1 MESVTFSE
9 PTEQENISLEQQAE
23 MQESAQQQPDDDE
36 QPQQPEAA
44 EATPQD
50 RPEWLPEKF
59 DNPEALADAYSN
71 LEKQFHENKAEPAE
85 TEENNNTEDTPE
97 VTNSAVNSASEEF
110 FETGSL
116 SEETYK
122 NLEANGI
129 PKEMVDMYVTGY
141 EAVAN
146 QQQQTLMN
154 EAGGAENYEAMSEWA
169 ATSLTDQEQEVYNNT
184 VESGDINAATM
195 AIRGLYA
202 RFQSDGGT
210 PVSLVQGDT
219 SGTAGAVPFSSAKEM
234 TIAMQDSRYGYDTKY
249 REQIAQRLSVTTAF

>member
-9 PTEQENISLEQQAE
+9 PTEQENISLEQQAA
-23 MQESAQQQPDDDE
+23 MQDE
-36 QPQQPEAA
+36 QATEQQPETA
-44 EATPQD
+44 EASPD

-71 LEKQFHENKAEPAE
+71 LEKQFHENKAEPSE
-85 TEENNNTEDTPE
+85 TDDNNTSTQETPE
-97 VTNSAVNSASEEF
+97 VTNSAVTSASEEY
-110 FETGSL
+110 FETGEL

-122 NLEANGI
+122 SLEANGI
-129 PKEMVDMYVTGY
+129 PKEMVDMYVNGY

-146 QQQQTLMN
+146 QQQQTLMQ

-184 VESGDINAATM
+184 VESGDVNAATM

-219 SGTAGAVPFSSAKEM
+219 SGTAGAMPFSSSKEM
-234 TIAMQDSRYGYDTKY
+234 TIAMQDPRYGYDNKY
-249 REQIAQRLSVTTAF
+249 REQVSQRLSVTTAF

>member
-9 PTEQENISLEQQAE
+9 PTEQENISLEQQAA
-23 MQESAQQQPDDDE
+23 MQDE
-36 QPQQPEAA
+36 QATEQQPETA
-44 EATPQD
+44 EASPE

-71 LEKQFHENKAEPAE
+71 LEKQFHENKAEPSE
-85 TEENNNTEDTPE
+85 TDDNNNTSTQETPE
-97 VTNSAVNSASEEF
+97 VTNSAVTSASEEY
-110 FETGSL
+110 FETGEL

-122 NLEANGI
+122 SLEANGI
-129 PKEMVDMYVTGY
+129 PKEMVDMYVNGY

-146 QQQQTLMN
+146 QQQQTLMQ
-154 EAGGAENYEAMSEWA
+154 EAGGKENYDAMSEWA
-169 ATSLTDQEQEVYNNT
+169 ATALTDQEQEVYNNT
-184 VESGDINAATM
+184 VESGDVNAATM

-219 SGTAGAVPFSSAKEM
+219 SGTAGAMPFSSSKEM
-234 TIAMQDSRYGYDTKY
+234 TIAMQDPRYGYDNKY
-249 REQIAQRLSVTTAF
+249 REQVSQRLSVTTAF

>member
-1 MESVTFSE
+1 MESVTFNE
-9 PTEQENISLEQQAE
+9 PTEQENISLEEQAE
-23 MQESAQQQPDDDE
+23 MQDAQQSTE
-36 QPQQPEAA
+36 QQPETA
-44 EATPQD
+44 EASPD

-71 LEKQFHENKAEPAE
+71 LEKQFHENKAEPSE
-85 TEENNNTEDTPE
+85 TEDNATSEPE
-97 VTNSAVNSASEEF
+97 VSNTAVTSASEEY
-110 FETGSL
+110 FETGEL

-122 NLEANGI
+122 SLEANGI
-129 PKEMVDMYVTGY
+129 PKEMVDMYVNGY

-146 QQQQTLMN
+146 QQQQTLMQ
-154 EAGGAENYEAMSEWA
+154 EAGGKENYEAMSEWA

-184 VESGDINAATM
+184 VESGDVNAATM

-219 SGTAGAVPFSSAKEM
+219 SGTAGALPFSSSKEM
-234 TIAMQDSRYGYDTKY
+234 TIAMQDPRYSYDNKY
-249 REQIAQRLSVTTAF
+249 REQVSQRLSVTTAF

>member
-23 MQESAQQQPDDDE
+23 MQDAQQATE
-36 QPQQPEAA
+36 QQPETA
-44 EATPQD
+44 EASPE

-71 LEKQFHENKAEPAE
+71 LEKQFHENKAEPSE
-85 TEENNNTEDTPE
+85 TEDNNNTSTQETPE
-97 VTNSAVNSASEEF
+97 VTNSAVTSASEEY
-110 FETGSL
+110 FETGEL

-122 NLEANGI
+122 SLEANGI
-129 PKEMVDMYVTGY
+129 PKEMVDMYVNGY

-146 QQQQTLMN
+146 QQQQTLMQ

-169 ATSLTDQEQEVYNNT
+169 ATALTDQEQEVYNNT
-184 VESGDINAATM
+184 VESGDVNAATM

-219 SGTAGAVPFSSAKEM
+219 SGTAGALPFSSSKEM
-234 TIAMQDSRYGYDTKY
+234 TIAMQDPRYSYDNKY
-249 REQIAQRLSVTTAF
+249 REQVSQRLSVTTAF

>member
-9 PTEQENISLEQQAE
+9 PTEQENISLEEQAA
-23 MQESAQQQPDDDE
+23 MQDE
-36 QPQQPEAA
+36 QAKEQQPETA
-44 EATPQD
+44 EAPPQD

-71 LEKQFHENKAEPAE
+71 LEKQFHENKAEPSE
-85 TEENNNTEDTPE
+85 TEDNATSEPE
-97 VTNSAVNSASEEF
+97 VSNTAVTSASEEY
-110 FETGSL
+110 FETGEL

-122 NLEANGI
+122 SLEANGI
-129 PKEMVDMYVTGY
+129 PKEMVDMYVNGY

-146 QQQQTLMN
+146 QQQQTLMK

-169 ATSLTDQEQEVYNNT
+169 ATALTDQEQEVYNNT
-184 VESGDINAATM
+184 VESGDVNAATM

-219 SGTAGAVPFSSAKEM
+219 SGTAGALPFSSSKEM
-234 TIAMQDSRYGYDTKY
+234 TIAMQDPRYSYDNKY
-249 REQIAQRLSVTTAF
+249 REQVSQRLSVTTAF

>member
-9 PTEQENISLEQQAE
+9 PTEQENISLEQQAA
-23 MQESAQQQPDDDE
+23 MQDE
-36 QPQQPEAA
+36 QATEQQPETA
-44 EATPQD
+44 EASPD

-71 LEKQFHENKAEPAE
+71 LEKQFHENKAEPSE
-85 TEENNNTEDTPE
+85 TDDNNNTSTQETPE
-97 VTNSAVNSASEEF
+97 VTNSAVTSASEEF
-110 FETGSL
+110 FETGEL

-122 NLEANGI
+122 SLEANGI
-129 PKEMVDMYVTGY
+129 PKEMVDMYVNGY

-146 QQQQTLMN
+146 QQQQTLMQ
-154 EAGGAENYEAMSEWA
+154 EAGGKENYEAMSEWA

-184 VESGDINAATM
+184 VESGDVNAATM

-219 SGTAGAVPFSSAKEM
+219 SGTSGAMPFSSSKEM
-234 TIAMQDSRYGYDTKY
+234 TIAMQDPRYSYDNKY
-249 REQIAQRLSVTTAF
+249 REQVSQRLSVTTAF

>member
-1 MESVTFSE
+1 MESVTFNE
-9 PTEQENISLEQQAE
+9 PTEQENISLEEQAE
-23 MQESAQQQPDDDE
+23 MQDAQQSTE
-36 QPQQPEAA
+36 QQPETA
-44 EATPQD
+44 EASPE

-71 LEKQFHENKAEPAE
+71 LEKQFHENKAEPSE
-85 TEENNNTEDTPE
+85 TEDNATSEPE
-97 VTNSAVNSASEEF
+97 VTNSAVTSASEEY
-110 FETGSL
+110 FETGEL

-122 NLEANGI
+122 SLEANGI
-129 PKEMVDMYVTGY
+129 PKEMVDMYVNGY

-146 QQQQTLMN
+146 QQQQTLMQ

-169 ATSLTDQEQEVYNNT
+169 ATALTDQEQEVYNNT
-184 VESGDINAATM
+184 VESGDVNAATM

-219 SGTAGAVPFSSAKEM
+219 SGTSGAIPFSSSKEM
-234 TIAMQDSRYGYDTKY
+234 TVAMQDPRYSYDNKY
-249 REQIAQRLSVTTAF
+249 REQVSQRLSVTTAF

>member
-9 PTEQENISLEQQAE
+9 PTEQENISLEQQAA
-23 MQESAQQQPDDDE
+23 MQDE
-36 QPQQPEAA
+36 QATEQQPETA
-44 EATPQD
+44 EASPE

-71 LEKQFHENKAEPAE
+71 LEKQFHENKAEPSE
-85 TEENNNTEDTPE
+85 TDDNATSEPE
-97 VTNSAVNSASEEF
+97 VTNSAVTSASEEY
-110 FETGSL
+110 FETGEL

-122 NLEANGI
+122 SLEANGI
-129 PKEMVDMYVTGY
+129 PKEMVDMYVNGY

-146 QQQQTLMN
+146 QQQQTLMQ
-154 EAGGAENYEAMSEWA
+154 EAGGKENYDAMSEWA
-169 ATSLTDQEQEVYNNT
+169 ATALTDQEQEVYNNT
-184 VESGDINAATM
+184 VESGDVNAATM

-219 SGTAGAVPFSSAKEM
+219 SGTSGAMPFSSSKEM
-234 TIAMQDSRYGYDTKY
+234 TIAMQDPRYGYDNKY
-249 REQIAQRLSVTTAF
+249 REQVSQRLSVTTAF

>member
-9 PTEQENISLEQQAE
+9 PTEQENISLEQQAA
-23 MQESAQQQPDDDE
+23 MQDE
-36 QPQQPEAA
+36 QATEQQPETA
-44 EATPQD
+44 EASPD

-71 LEKQFHENKAEPAE
+71 LEKQFHENKAEPSE
-85 TEENNNTEDTPE
+85 TDDNNNTSTQETPE
-97 VTNSAVNSASEEF
+97 VSNSAVTSASEEF
-110 FETGSL
+110 FEKGEL

-122 NLEANGI
+122 SLEANGI
-129 PKEMVDMYVTGY
+129 PKEMVDMYVNGY

-146 QQQQTLMN
+146 QQQQTLMQ
-154 EAGGAENYEAMSEWA
+154 EAGGKENYEAMSEWA

-184 VESGDINAATM
+184 VESGDVNAATM

-219 SGTAGAVPFSSAKEM
+219 SGTAGAMPFSSSKEM
-234 TIAMQDSRYGYDTKY
+234 TIAMQDPRYSYDNKY
-249 REQIAQRLSVTTAF
+249 REQVSQRLSVTTAF

>member
-9 PTEQENISLEQQAE
+9 PTEQENMSLEEQAE
-23 MQESAQQQPDDDE
+23 MQESAQQATE
-36 QPQQPEAA
+36 QQPETA
-44 EATPQD
+44 EASPE

-71 LEKQFHENKAEPAE
+71 LEKQFHENKAEPSE
-85 TEENNNTEDTPE
+85 TEDNATSEPE
-97 VTNSAVNSASEEF
+97 VSNTAVTSASEEY
-110 FETGSL
+110 FETGEL

-122 NLEANGI
+122 SLEANGI
-129 PKEMVDMYVTGY
+129 PKEMVDMYVNGY

-146 QQQQTLMN
+146 QQQQTLMQ

-169 ATSLTDQEQEVYNNT
+169 ATALTDQEQEVYNNT
-184 VESGDINAATM
+184 VESGDVNAATM

-219 SGTAGAVPFSSAKEM
+219 SGTAGALPFSSSKEM
-234 TIAMQDSRYGYDTKY
+234 TIAMQDPRYSYDNKY
-249 REQIAQRLSVTTAF
+249 REQVSQRLSVTTAF

>member
-23 MQESAQQQPDDDE
+23 MQDAQQSTE
-36 QPQQPEAA
+36 QQPETA
-44 EATPQD
+44 EASPE

-71 LEKQFHENKAEPAE
+71 LEKQFHENKAEPSE
-85 TEENNNTEDTPE
+85 TDENDNTTSTPE
-97 VTNSAVNSASEEF
+97 VTNSAVTSASEEY
-110 FETGSL
+110 FETGEL

-122 NLEANGI
+122 SLEANGI
-129 PKEMVDMYVTGY
+129 PKEMVDMYVNGY

-146 QQQQTLMN
+146 QQQQTLMQ
-154 EAGGAENYEAMSEWA
+154 EAGGKENYEAMSEWA

-184 VESGDINAATM
+184 VESGDVNAATM

-219 SGTAGAVPFSSAKEM
+219 SGTAGALPFSSSKEM
-234 TIAMQDSRYGYDTKY
+234 TIAMQDPRYSYDNKY
-249 REQIAQRLSVTTAF
+249 REQVSQRLSVTTAF

>member
-23 MQESAQQQPDDDE
+23 MQDAQQSTE
-36 QPQQPEAA
+36 QQPETA
-44 EATPQD
+44 EASPE

-71 LEKQFHENKAEPAE
+71 LEKQFHENKAEPSE
-85 TEENNNTEDTPE
+85 TDENDNTSTQETPE
-97 VTNSAVNSASEEF
+97 VTNSAVTSASEEY
-110 FETGSL
+110 FETGEL

-122 NLEANGI
+122 SLEANGI
-129 PKEMVDMYVTGY
+129 PKEMVDMYVNGY
-141 EAVAN
+141 EAFAN
-146 QQQQTLMN
+146 QQQQTLMQ
-154 EAGGAENYEAMSEWA
+154 EAGGKENYEAMSEWA

-184 VESGDINAATM
+184 VESGDVNAATM

-219 SGTAGAVPFSSAKEM
+219 SGTSGAIPFSSSKEM
-234 TIAMQDSRYGYDTKY
+234 TVAMQDPRYSYDNKY
-249 REQIAQRLSVTTAF
+249 REQVSQRLSVTTAF

>member
-1 MESVTFSE
+1 MESVTFNE
-9 PTEQENISLEQQAE
+9 PTEQENMSLEEQAE
-23 MQESAQQQPDDDE
+23 MQDAQQSTE
-36 QPQQPEAA
+36 QQPETA
-44 EATPQD
+44 EASPE

-71 LEKQFHENKAEPAE
+71 LEKQFHENKAEPSE
-85 TEENNNTEDTPE
+85 TEDNATSEPE
-97 VTNSAVNSASEEF
+97 VTNSAVTSASEEY
-110 FETGSL
+110 FETGEL

-122 NLEANGI
+122 SLEANGI
-129 PKEMVDMYVTGY
+129 PKEMVDMYVNGY

-146 QQQQTLMN
+146 QQQQTLMQ

-169 ATSLTDQEQEVYNNT
+169 ATALTDQEQEVYNNT
-184 VESGDINAATM
+184 VESGDVNAATM

-219 SGTAGAVPFSSAKEM
+219 SGTSGAIPFSSSKEM
-234 TIAMQDSRYGYDTKY
+234 TIAMQDPRYSYDNKY
-249 REQIAQRLSVTTAF
+249 REQVSQRLSVTTAF

>member
-23 MQESAQQQPDDDE
+23 MQDAQQATE
-36 QPQQPEAA
+36 QQPETA

-50 RPEWLPEKF
+50 RPKWLPEKF

-71 LEKQFHENKAEPAE
+71 LEKQFHENKAEPSE
-85 TEENNNTEDTPE
+85 TDDNATSEPE
-97 VTNSAVNSASEEF
+97 VTNTAVTNASEEY
-110 FETGSL
+110 FETGEL

-122 NLEANGI
+122 SLEANGI
-129 PKEMVDMYVTGY
+129 PKEMVDMYVNGY

-146 QQQQTLMN
+146 QQQQTLMQ
-154 EAGGAENYEAMSEWA
+154 EAGGPENYEAMSEWA
-169 ATSLTDQEQEVYNNT
+169 ATALTDQEQEVYNNT
-184 VESGDINAATM
+184 VESGDVNAATM

-219 SGTAGAVPFSSAKEM
+219 SGTSGSIPFSSSKEM
-234 TIAMQDSRYGYDTKY
+234 TIAMQDPRYSYDNKY
-249 REQIAQRLSVTTAF
+249 REQVSQRLSVTTAF